1 MDIFVTHIWSVKA
14 FKGTFINQAL
24 PSFHG
29 GSIEITLTDP
39 LNQWKLSKDWRQNS
53 KVPKSYIKSHANFLI
68 NSLYMVVRIKR
79 LGKNA

>member
-39 LNQWKLSKDWRQNS
+39 LNQWKLSKD
-53 KVPKSYIKSHANFLI
+53 
-68 NSLYMVVRIKR
+68 
-79 LGKNA
+79 